1 MRSMVVSTDEIARS
15 GGVLSAAY
23 YATRTSPDETYTE
36 WKDRTARLRSVAYA
50 QRRVARLGG
59 IGDHDPSCQCLGSGF
74 IDSKGQLVPCGCR
87 S

>member
-1 MRSMVVSTDEIARS
+1 MTTDEIARS

-23 YATRTSPDETYTE
+23 YATRKSRDESYNE
-36 WKDRTARLRSVAYA
+36 WKDRTARQRSVAYA

-59 IGDHDPSCQCLGSGF
+59 IGDHDTSCECLGSGF
-74 IDSKGQLVPCGCR
+74 IDSRGQLVPCGCR